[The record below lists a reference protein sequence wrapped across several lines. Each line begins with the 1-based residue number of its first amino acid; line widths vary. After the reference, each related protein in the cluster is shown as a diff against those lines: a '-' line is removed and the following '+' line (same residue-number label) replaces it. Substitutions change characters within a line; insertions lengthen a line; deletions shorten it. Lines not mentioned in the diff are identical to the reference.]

1 MSNIDEIK
9 LIADQLFAEFKTLLL
24 TPEQTSKL
32 VHRTEGT
39 LKADRDKGQGIKVTK
54 HKHGVQQSKVYYS
67 INDIA
72 TYIVGQKGK

>member
-9 LIADQLFAEFKTLLL
+9 LTSDQLFSEFKTLLL
-24 TPEQTSKL
+24 TPDQVAKL

-39 LKADRDKGQGIKVTK
+39 LKADRDAGRGIKVTK

-67 INDIA
+67 INDVA
-72 TYIVGQKGK
+72 AYIVGQKGK